1 MFLRPTQIPRT
12 HIINSPPSTDSR
24 RLYPL
29 SSTTAAAAPSPSC
42 SACRCAETSGHR
54 NSSLPSSCPC
64 VMAGA
69 VEGPVLVG
77 FGLKKWSAGMERM
90 VAMLLGLGD

>member
-1 MFLRPTQIPRT
+1 MFKVLCVYVVPASLLVYWAWPCLR
-12 HIINSPPSTDSR
+12 
-24 RLYPL
+24 
-29 SSTTAAAAPSPSC
+29 
-42 SACRCAETSGHR
+42 R

-77 FGLKKWSAGMERM
+77 FGLIKWYAGMERM
-90 VAMLLGLGD
+90 VAMLLGLED